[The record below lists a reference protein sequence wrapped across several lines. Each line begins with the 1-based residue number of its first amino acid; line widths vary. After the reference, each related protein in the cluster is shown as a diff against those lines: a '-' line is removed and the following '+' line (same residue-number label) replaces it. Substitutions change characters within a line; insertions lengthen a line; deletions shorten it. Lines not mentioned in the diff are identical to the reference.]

1 MILRLAALALFAIT
15 LAAIQSTRVSQAI
28 TFPTMALGCFAGC
41 TGDPL
46 QNSGDLQLLPGRQL
60 KTEGAA
66 SAVATCADTA
76 VPECVNRESGERWG
90 NTRQGEDYLDA
101 TLSTENQVESKAFDV
116 MIQIRDWDV
125 SPGPRSCT
133 NLGDQAHS
141 PGEDCS
147 NVEAGSDY
155 TEAISVLT
163 VAIIAMLTLGSDSFR
178 LGDAPL
184 LSHLAAAKTR
194 CCRKIWSCDALAR
207 AAPLGRLIIWW
218 RLW

>member
-28 TFPTMALGCFAGC
+28 TLPATDLGCFARC
-41 TGDPL
+41 TGDPS
-46 QNSGDLQLLPGRQL
+46 QNSGDPQLLPGRQL

-76 VPECVNRESGERWG
+76 APECANRESGDRWS
-90 NTRQGEDYLDA
+90 NTREGEDYLA
-101 TLSTENQVESKAFDV
+101 AMLSTENQAESKAFDV
-116 MIQIRDWDV
+116 TIQIRDWDV
-125 SPGPRSCT
+125 SPGLRSCT
-133 NLGDQAHS
+133 NLGGQAHS

-163 VAIIAMLTLGSDSFR
+163 VAIIAMLI
-178 LGDAPL
+178 
-184 LSHLAAAKTR
+184 LAGIPFAWVMHRSYRT
-194 CCRKIWSCDALAR
+194 
-207 AAPLGRLIIWW
+207 W
-218 RLW
+218 RLRRRGAVGKFGPVMR

>member
-1 MILRLAALALFAIT
+1 MILRQAALALFTIT

-28 TFPTMALGCFAGC
+28 TFPTMDLGYFAWC

-46 QNSGDLQLLPGRQL
+46 QNSGDLQLVPGRQI

-66 SAVATCADTA
+66 PAVATCADTA
-76 VPECVNRESGERWG
+76 APECANRESGERWG

-101 TLSTENQVESKAFDV
+101 TQSTENQVESKAFDV
-116 MIQIRDWDV
+116 MIQIRDWDD

-133 NLGDQAHS
+133 NLGGEAHS

-163 VAIIAMLTLGSDSFR
+163 VVIIAMLTLAGIPFAWVMHRSYR
-178 LGDAPL
+178 
-184 LSHLAAAKTR
+184 T
-194 CCRKIWSCDALAR
+194 
-207 AAPLGRLIIWW
+207 W
-218 RLW
+218 RLRRRGAVGKFGPVMR

>member
-101 TLSTENQVESKAFDV
+101 MLPAENQVESKAFDV

-163 VAIIAMLTLGSDSFR
+163 VAIIAMLTLAVIPFAWVMHRSYR
-178 LGDAPL
+178 
-184 LSHLAAAKTR
+184 T
-194 CCRKIWSCDALAR
+194 
-207 AAPLGRLIIWW
+207 W
-218 RLW
+218 RLRRRGAVGKFGPAMR

>member
-76 VPECVNRESGERWG
+76 VPECVNRESGEALGQHAARRG
-90 NTRQGEDYLDA
+90 LPRRHAARGKP
-101 TLSTENQVESKAFDV
+101 SRVEGFRCDDPDP
-116 MIQIRDWDV
+116 RLDV

-163 VAIIAMLTLGSDSFR
+163 VAIIAMLTLAVIPFAWVMHRSYR
-178 LGDAPL
+178 
-184 LSHLAAAKTR
+184 T
-194 CCRKIWSCDALAR
+194 
-207 AAPLGRLIIWW
+207 W
-218 RLW
+218 RLRRRGAVGKFGPAMR

>member
-1 MILRLAALALFAIT
+1 MILRLAALALFAIA

-28 TFPTMALGCFAGC
+28 TFPTMDLGCFAGC

-76 VPECVNRESGERWG
+76 DPECVNRGSGDRWG

-101 TLSTENQVESKAFDV
+101 MLSTENQVESKAFDV
-116 MIQIRDWDV
+116 TIQIRDWDV
-125 SPGPRSCT
+125 SAGPRSCT
-133 NLGDQAHS
+133 NLGGQAHS

-163 VAIIAMLTLGSDSFR
+163 VAIIAMLTLAGIPFAWVMHRSYR
-178 LGDAPL
+178 
-184 LSHLAAAKTR
+184 T
-194 CCRKIWSCDALAR
+194 
-207 AAPLGRLIIWW
+207 W
-218 RLW
+218 RLRRRGAVGKFGPVMR

>member
-15 LAAIQSTRVSQAI
+15 LAAIQSIRVSQAI
-28 TFPTMALGCFAGC
+28 TFPSMDLGCFAGC

-60 KTEGAA
+60 KTEAAA
-66 SAVATCADTA
+66 SAVATCADA
-76 VPECVNRESGERWG
+76 VDPECVNRESGDRWG

-101 TLSTENQVESKAFDV
+101 MLSTENQVESKAFDV

-133 NLGDQAHS
+133 NLGGQAHS

-147 NVEAGSDY
+147 NVEGGSDY
-155 TEAISVLT
+155 TEAISVL
-163 VAIIAMLTLGSDSFR
+163 AGCGKSRPSRISAG
-178 LGDAPL
+178 
-184 LSHLAAAKTR
+184 LSSIVR
-194 CCRKIWSCDALAR
+194 W
-207 AAPLGRLIIWW
+207 
-218 RLW
+218 

>member
-101 TLSTENQVESKAFDV
+101 TLPAENQVESKAFDV
-116 MIQIRDWDV
+116 MIQIRDWT
-125 SPGPRSCT
+125 SLR
-133 NLGDQAHS
+133 A
-141 PGEDCS
+141 
-147 NVEAGSDY
+147 
-155 TEAISVLT
+155 
-163 VAIIAMLTLGSDSFR
+163 R
-178 LGDAPL
+178 APAPTSETKPTAL
-184 LSHLAAAKTR
+184 AKT
-194 CCRKIWSCDALAR
+194 
-207 AAPLGRLIIWW
+207 AAMSRQGPITPRLSAF
-218 RLW
+218 

>member
-15 LAAIQSTRVSQAI
+15 LAAIQSTGVSQAI
-28 TFPTMALGCFAGC
+28 TFPTMDLSCFAGC

-76 VPECVNRESGERWG
+76 APECVNRESGDRWG

-101 TLSTENQVESKAFDV
+101 MLSTENQVESKAFDV
-116 MIQIRDWDV
+116 TIQIRDWDV
-125 SPGPRSCT
+125 SPGPHSCT
-133 NLGDQAHS
+133 TLGGQAHS

-147 NVEAGSDY
+147 KCRGRVRLHRGYQRSNCRHHSD
-155 TEAISVLT
+155 TDS
-163 VAIIAMLTLGSDSFR
+163 GSDSFC

-184 LSHLAAAKTR
+184 LWHLAAAKTR
-194 CCRKIWSCDALAR
+194 CCRKIWSCGALAR
-207 AAPLGRLIIWW
+207 AAPPGRA
-218 RLW
+218 RSAAT

>member
-101 TLSTENQVESKAFDV
+101 TLSTEKTKSS
-116 MIQIRDWDV
+116 R
-125 SPGPRSCT
+125 
-133 NLGDQAHS
+133 
-141 PGEDCS
+141 
-147 NVEAGSDY
+147 
-155 TEAISVLT
+155 
-163 VAIIAMLTLGSDSFR
+163 R
-178 LGDAPL
+178 L
-184 LSHLAAAKTR
+184 SM
-194 CCRKIWSCDALAR
+194 
-207 AAPLGRLIIWW
+207 
-218 RLW
+218 